1 MRLRPVPVLLLLAAL
16 ALVAFYGWN
25 GRTAAN
31 GRTVAGAAVGGTGT
45 GSSANAAGVAAA
57 GTSSIRAIDP
67 SAPGGLPGQ
76 LHASTAPVASD
87 SQPRRTVRIAEL
99 QASTALALSIRDAAN
114 ADDVA
119 ANSFAM
125 EMIDFCLRN
134 ASAAA
139 KVQANSGAWIPVRL
153 RASTGKEPPDP
164 LREASE
170 RTRMQESNRVL
181 VQACKD
187 FSLDSAKA
195 DANTALQRLI
205 ARGSL
210 YPELM
215 NLVTQPLDLGALTPE
230 QYDLIGR
237 ALRDRDA
244 GTLALLGQVVQP
256 LLANLTANI
265 SAQGMTDPR
274 YYADAVT
281 PIAWQLALCQL
292 GAHCGQDSLW
302 AREACLKFGACT
314 GDDLGAAVRAALT
327 RDGLNPALLDK
338 QVEQYLRAING
349 GDPAALGLRRRKP

>member
-25 GRTAAN
+25 GRTAAD
-31 GRTVAGAAVGGTGT
+31 GRTVAAAGSAGVP

-67 SAPGGLPGQ
+67 NAPGGLPGQ

-87 SQPRRTVRIAEL
+87 SPPRRTVRIAEL
-99 QASTALALSIRDAAN
+99 QASTALAVSIRDAAN

-139 KVQANSGAWIPVRL
+139 KVQANAGAWMPVRL

-237 ALRDRDA
+237 SLRDRDA

-292 GAHCGQDSLW
+292 GSYCGQDSLW

-314 GDDLGAAVRAALT
+314 GDDLGTAVRAALT